1 MFGQNIKK
9 KGKYFTCRPSTVT
22 MAHELRMGNIWVQM
36 LILILIFILIL
47 PTHHIHIIFHK
58 YNWYLLVPGL
68 SLNLR
73 TEEAGTTFGF
83 SQFLFQ
89 TFIRMNTGDGH
100 LDGSDEVMIDSW
112 CQPRSQEANQ
122 GPRGGDGPVDP
133 LIRHQ

>member
-1 MFGQNIKK
+1 
-9 KGKYFTCRPSTVT
+9 
-22 MAHELRMGNIWVQM
+22 MAHELRKGNIWVQM
-36 LILILIFILIL
+36 LILIIIFLLIL
-47 PTHHIHIIFHK
+47 PTQHIHIIFHK
-58 YNWYLLVPGL
+58 YNWYLLVSGL

-73 TEEAGTTFGF
+73 AEEAGTAFGF
-83 SQFLFQ
+83 AQFLFQ
-89 TFIRMNTGDGH
+89 TFTGMNTGDGH